1 MSRTIPPDSRT
12 NNEKTMKQRH
22 RVPRFALL
30 VLSTALI
37 AACGGDDEDPAAA
50 ANAPSGNNPP
60 ASGGN
65 SAPRITGAPTTTVLQ
80 GTAYVFAPSATDA
93 DGNSL
98 TFSAANLPAWA
109 TFNPTTGRLSGTP
122 TAGDVRTYSNI
133 TISVSDGSATAS
145 LPAFSIQVV
154 ALATGSATLSWTPP
168 TSNTDGSPLNDLA
181 GYRVYWGTSPTSL
194 SNSVTVANPGLAT
207 YVVGQLTPA
216 VWHFAVTAYTT
227 TGYESSY
234 SNVASKTVQ

>member
-1 MSRTIPPDSRT
+1 
-12 NNEKTMKQRH
+12 MKQQH
-22 RVPRFALL
+22 RVPKFALL
-30 VLSTALI
+30 VLSTALL

-50 ANAPSGNNPP
+50 ANAPSGPNPP

-65 SAPRITGAPTTTVLQ
+65 SAPKITGAPTTTVLQ
-80 GTAYVFAPSATDA
+80 GNAYLFAPSATDA

-98 TFSAANLPAWA
+98 TFSVANLPAWA
-109 TFNPTTGRLSGTP
+109 TFNPATGRLSGTP

-133 TISVSDGSATAS
+133 TISVSDGTTTAS

-154 ALATGSATLSWTPP
+154 AVATGSVTLSWTPP
-168 TSNTDGSPLNDLA
+168 TSNTDGSPLNNLG
-181 GYRVYWGTSPTSL
+181 GYRVYWGTSPGSL
-194 SNSVTVANPGLAT
+194 SNSVTVPNAGLAT

-227 TGYESSY
+227 TGNESGY

>member
-1 MSRTIPPDSRT
+1 
-12 NNEKTMKQRH
+12 MKQRH
-22 RVPRFALL
+22 RVPKLALL
-30 VLSTALI
+30 VLSTALL

-50 ANAPSGNNPP
+50 AANQPSGNNLP

-80 GTAYVFAPSATDA
+80 GNAYLFTPSATDA
-93 DGNSL
+93 DGNPL
-98 TFSAANLPAWA
+98 TFSVANLPGWA
-109 TFNPTTGRLSGTP
+109 TFNSSTGRISGTP
-122 TAGDVRTYSNI
+122 TAAQVGTYSNI

-145 LPAFSIQVV
+145 LPSFSIQVV
-154 ALATGSATLSWTPP
+154 ALATGSVTLSWTPP

-194 SNSVTVANPGLAT
+194 SNSVTVPNAGLAT

-216 VWHFAVTAYTT
+216 VWHFAVTAYTA
-227 TGYESSY
+227 TGYESGY